1 MSSDNHI
8 NPSIAELERA
18 RTLLMNQI
26 RGAHALFGD
35 NQLELQTSQSG
46 LRIVE
51 DLINSYYSDA
61 HKDAGPH

>member
-1 MSSDNHI
+1 MSPDNHI

-18 RTLLMNQI
+18 RTLLLNQI

-35 NQLELQTSQSG
+35 TGLELQTSHYG

-51 DLINSYYSDA
+51 DMIASYYSEA
-61 HKDAGPH
+61 HNDAGAH